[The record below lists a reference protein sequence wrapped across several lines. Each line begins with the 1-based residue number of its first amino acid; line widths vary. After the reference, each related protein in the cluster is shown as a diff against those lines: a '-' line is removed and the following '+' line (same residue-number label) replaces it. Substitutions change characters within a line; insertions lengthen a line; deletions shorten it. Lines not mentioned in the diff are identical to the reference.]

1 MKVTLDAKELWGAMK
16 IANVVTAKRE
26 IPLVVQYVEMSTQS
40 GKCHIRATNLEQAVT
55 IELAKVTSEHV
66 PGDDGVVLLPP
77 VEILRFLKGEKG
89 AVTLEDKGGYIS
101 LSVEDAGV
109 SLVKESG
116 DMPVA
121 ETGDCDIEMGD
132 EFIGGLKQVMTA
144 MASDDSRP
152 ILNAVDIKSDGQGEL
167 ALAAADGFRLV
178 VRKLSADVPECSM
191 VVPEKAVFFIARYMP
206 RDVKMGFDK
215 EKNRAW
221 FRSGNI
227 LLATQLVQGTFP
239 TYQQLIPSAPPE
251 WKFTVSGPMLEHR
264 LTQFIPGPSGISRLI
279 PEDGILNIQQGS
291 DDDGTFKAKVVAKHE
306 GEGKI
311 AINQVYFSVAAGM
324 FAEMTCEVT
333 TPSSPMKIYGDV
345 DGLTVVIMPML
356 VAW

>member
-1 MKVTLDAKELWGAMK
+1 MKVTLDAKELWGAMT
-16 IANVVTAKRE
+16 IAKAVTAKRVV
-26 IPLVVQYVEMSTQS
+26 PLVVQYVEMSTQS
-40 GKCHIRATNLEQAVT
+40 GKCHIRATNLDQMVT
-55 IELAKVTSEHV
+55 IELARVTSGNE

-89 AVTLEDKGGYIS
+89 DVTLEDKGGYIAV
-101 LSVEDAGV
+101 SVEDATV
-109 SLVKESG
+109 TLVKESG

-144 MASDDSRP
+144 VASEITRP
-152 ILNAVDIKSDGQGEL
+152 VLNAVDIKSDGQGEL

-178 VRKLSADVPECSM
+178 VRKLSAGVPECSI
-191 VVPEKAVFFIARYMP
+191 VVPEKAVSFIAQYMP
-206 RDVKMGFDK
+206 RDVRMGYNK

-227 LLATQLVQGTFP
+227 LLTTQLVHGTFP
-239 TYQQLIPSAPPE
+239 MYQQLIPSSPPE

-264 LTQFIPGPSGISRLI
+264 LTQYIQEKGISRLT
-279 PEDGILNIQQGS
+279 PEDGVLNIQQGIPE
-291 DDDGTFKAKVVAKHE
+291 DNTFKAKVVAKNE
-306 GEGKI
+306 GMGKI
-311 AINQVYFSVAAGM
+311 AISQVYLSVAAHM

-345 DGLTVVIMPML
+345 DGLTVVIMPMF
-356 VAW
+356 VQW